1 MQDMKVS
8 ELMTVVNALN
18 GSTKQEECS
27 PWPWIVGKQYFIRTV
42 TMHIVGELVAITD
55 KELLM
60 EHASWVADSGR
71 FNNAL
76 KTGVLDEVEPF
87 INDVIV
93 NRNSVIDATWWN
105 HALPSE
111 VK

>member
-18 GSTKQEECS
+18 SGSKQEDCS
-27 PWPWIVGKQYFIRTV
+27 PWVVGKKYFVRTV

-60 EHASWVADSGR
+60 INASWVADSGR

-87 INDVIV
+87 VNDVIV
-93 NRNSVIDATWWN
+93 NRNSVIDATVWG
-105 HALPSE
+105 HALPVE
-111 VK
+111 VN